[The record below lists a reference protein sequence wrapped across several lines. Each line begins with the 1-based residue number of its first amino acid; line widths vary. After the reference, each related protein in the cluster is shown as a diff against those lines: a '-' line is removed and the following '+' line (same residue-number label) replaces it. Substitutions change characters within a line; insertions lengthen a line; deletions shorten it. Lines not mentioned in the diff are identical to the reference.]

1 MSRTLLA
8 GFGASLALI
17 ATPCAMATVLAEST
31 FDADDDGWRV
41 GDFFTPTGSALP
53 EYVAAGGNPGGF
65 LRTADLFGWNSY
77 HAPVKFLGDQ
87 SAAYGG
93 TLQLDQR
100 LLTHEGTNWPM
111 VVISG
116 AGLLLQFRTVPPGTD
131 WTSYSIPLVAA
142 AGWEIAD
149 VFNGD
154 PSPAATEA
162 QLQQVLANLEFL
174 HIEADW
180 KVGQDQDDLDNVRL
194 LTGQVPVPEPGSAA
208 LLGLGLL
215 AGGLT
220 RRRR

>member
-1 MSRTLLA
+1 MNRSFLA
-8 GFGASLALI
+8 GFGALLAL
-17 ATPCAMATVLAEST
+17 AAAPSAMATVLAEST
-31 FDADDDGWRV
+31 FDVNDEGWRI
-41 GDFFTPTGSALP
+41 GDFFAPTGAALP

-65 LRTADLFGWNSY
+65 LRTADLFDWNSY
-77 HAPVKFLGDQ
+77 HAPAKFLGNK

-100 LLTHEGTNWPM
+100 LLTHEGTDWPM

-116 AGLLLQFRTVPPGTD
+116 AGLLLQFRTQPPGTD
-131 WTSYSIPLVAA
+131 WTSYTIPMVAA
-142 AGWEIAD
+142 GGWEIAD
-149 VFNGD
+149 VLNGE

-180 KVGQDQDDLDNVRL
+180 KVGDDQVDVDNVRL
-194 LTGQVPVPEPGSAA
+194 LAGQAPVPEPGSAA